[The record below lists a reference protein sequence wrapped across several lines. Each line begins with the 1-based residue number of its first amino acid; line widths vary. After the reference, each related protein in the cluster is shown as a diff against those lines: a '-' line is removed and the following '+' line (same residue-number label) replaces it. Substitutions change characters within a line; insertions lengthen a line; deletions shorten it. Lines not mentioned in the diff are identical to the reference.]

1 MRRQG
6 ADIDPGAWPAFD
18 VRVLQRRLRK
28 TFASRREA
36 VELYA
41 NRVPVVE
48 ILARTGVHRRQLYRL
63 IDHCSALHEDGRI
76 FGWRGLVP
84 YVHVADYQRAARI
97 ELNPDGN
104 GAAGAFSMLL
114 RAYRALIAWLASRI
128 RDRRIALRQ
137 ISTDGVVRR
146 HDPLPGSWRLPQGGL
161 HLLRSHEPLSA

>member
-63 IDHCSALHEDGRI
+63 IGSLLG
-76 FGWRGLVP
+76 
-84 YVHVADYQRAARI
+84 
-97 ELNPDGN
+97 NPDGN